1 VVPTAAWCAARGI
14 TRWNPGDTVVMA
26 IGQGY
31 VLLTPLRAAVYMAAI
46 ANGGTLYTPH
56 VVNRIVSPLGDLV
69 ERFAPAPAGHI
80 DVSER
85 NLALVQEGLKKVVNS
100 NFGTGQKA
108 RLEGVAIA
116 GKTGTVQVGPE
127 EMRVNHSWFVG
138 YAPCD
143 QPRVVIAVLLEHKE
157 SGGFFAAPAAK
168 KVFAAHFGVEENK

>member
-1 VVPTAAWCAARGI
+1 
-14 TRWNPGDTVVMA
+14 
-26 IGQGY
+26 
-31 VLLTPLRAAVYMAAI
+31 
-46 ANGGTLYTPH
+46 
-56 VVNRIVSPLGDLV
+56 
-69 ERFAPAPAGHI
+69 
-80 DVSER
+80 
-85 NLALVQEGLKKVVNS
+85 
-100 NFGTGQKA
+100 
-108 RLEGVAIA
+108 VAIA